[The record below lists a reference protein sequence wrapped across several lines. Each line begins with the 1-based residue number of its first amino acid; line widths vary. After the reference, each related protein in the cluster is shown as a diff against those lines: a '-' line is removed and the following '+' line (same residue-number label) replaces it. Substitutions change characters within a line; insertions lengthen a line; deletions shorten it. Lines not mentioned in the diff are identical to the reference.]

1 MKAQSPNHQETVLAL
16 LILNFEKWY
25 VWLSISSLKSI
36 TLLWPDSAVKH
47 IEISR
52 LKLVNFICI
61 RSRIFVEGK
70 VDYGEYTDKNNVRR
84 QATTIIAGK
93 ALVIIAILFFFP
105 LWKLGYV
112 AALPEAISTD
122 AYEIVR
128 HLTRR
133 IPSGVC
139 GPAPSFYIYICLLSE
154 RDLCTHS
161 FSSQVALELSV
172 ALLMPLWRTWP
183 KWKSMYQ
190 EELH

>member
-1 MKAQSPNHQETVLAL
+1 MCDYLFHPWRVL
-16 LILNFEKWY
+16 
-25 VWLSISSLKSI
+25 

-93 ALVIIAILFFFP
+93 ALVIIAILFFFFS

-139 GPAPSFYIYICLLSE
+139 GPAPSFYIYIYVFFQNVIFVLTVLVHKQ
-154 RDLCTHS
+154 L
-161 FSSQVALELSV
+161 
-172 ALLMPLWRTWP
+172 
-183 KWKSMYQ
+183 
-190 EELH
+190 